1 MHTVFQLRGLL
12 IMEPTDF
19 EKWCAG
25 ELGYTPEWV
34 MMQRK
39 INFFGGHEYKHG
51 EIAKRYRAY
60 MAGVRS
66 RLPYQTPPKGDEDGM
81 D

>member
-1 MHTVFQLRGLL
+1 
-12 IMEPTDF
+12 MEPTDF

-25 ELGYTPEWV
+25 ELGYSPEWI
-34 MMQRK
+34 MSRRRK
-39 INFFGGHEYKHG
+39 DFFGTTGYKLN
-51 EIAKRYRAY
+51 EIEIRYRAWN
-60 MAGVRS
+60 AGVRS

>member
-1 MHTVFQLRGLL
+1 
-12 IMEPTDF
+12 MEPTDF
-19 EKWCAG
+19 ERWCAG
-25 ELGYTPEWV
+25 EMGRSVGFV
-34 MMQRK
+34 MSFREHQGDSLTYENIGM
-39 INFFGGHEYKHG
+39 
-51 EIAKRYRAY
+51 EIRYRAY

>member
-1 MHTVFQLRGLL
+1 
-12 IMEPTDF
+12 MEPTDF

-25 ELGYTPEWV
+25 EMKCSIYYITENRIGTGYR
-34 MMQRK
+34 RK
-39 INFFGGHEYKHG
+39 
-51 EIAKRYRAY
+51 EIHKRYRAY

>member
-1 MHTVFQLRGLL
+1 
-12 IMEPTDF
+12 MEPTDF

-25 ELGYTPEWV
+25 ELGYTPEFI

-39 INFFGGHEYKHG
+39 INFFGTAGYKVSDI
-51 EIAKRYRAY
+51 EVRYRAWN
-60 MAGVRS
+60 AGVRS

>member
-1 MHTVFQLRGLL
+1 
-12 IMEPTDF
+12 MEPTDF

-25 ELGYTPEWV
+25 ELGYEIEYLVVLRKSFRNGDDGYTASWV
-34 MMQRK
+34 D
-39 INFFGGHEYKHG
+39 Y
-51 EIAKRYRAY
+51 RYRAY

-66 RLPYQTPPKGDEDGM
+66 RLPYQTPPKGDEDEM

>member
-1 MHTVFQLRGLL
+1 
-12 IMEPTDF
+12 MEPTDF
-19 EKWCAG
+19 EKWCAS
-25 ELGYTPEWV
+25 ELGYEIEYLVVLRKSFRNGDDGYTVSWV
-34 MMQRK
+34 D
-39 INFFGGHEYKHG
+39 Y
-51 EIAKRYRAY
+51 RYRAY

>member
-1 MHTVFQLRGLL
+1 
-12 IMEPTDF
+12 MEPTDF

-25 ELGYTPEWV
+25 EMKCSIYYITENRIGTGYR
-34 MMQRK
+34 RK
-39 INFFGGHEYKHG
+39 
-51 EIAKRYRAY
+51 EIHKRYRAY
-60 MAGVRS
+60 MAGVFS

>member
-1 MHTVFQLRGLL
+1 
-12 IMEPTDF
+12 MEPTDF

-25 ELGYTPEWV
+25 ELGYSPEYIMTHRETLESGKVIYTP
-34 MMQRK
+34 
-39 INFFGGHEYKHG
+39 FGVESRH
-51 EIAKRYRAY
+51 RAY

-66 RLPYQTPPKGDEDGM
+66 RLPYQTPPKGDEDEM

>member
-1 MHTVFQLRGLL
+1 
-12 IMEPTDF
+12 MEATDF

-25 ELGYTPEWV
+25 EMGRTVEYIV
-34 MMQRK
+34 SQRK
-39 INFFGGHEYKHG
+39 PDPCDDYSNG
-51 EIAKRYRAY
+51 EVNTRYRAY
-60 MAGVRS
+60 MAGVLS

>member
-1 MHTVFQLRGLL
+1 
-12 IMEPTDF
+12 MEPTDF

-25 ELGYTPEWV
+25 EMGLSVEFIKF
-34 MMQRK
+34 QRRK
-39 INFFGGHEYKHG
+39 QESDYPDMYFHE
-51 EIAKRYRAY
+51 EIQKRYRAY

-66 RLPYQTPPKGDEDGM
+66 RLPYQTPPKGDEDEM

>member
-1 MHTVFQLRGLL
+1 
-12 IMEPTDF
+12 MEPTDF

-25 ELGYTPEWV
+25 ELRCSVEYI
-34 MMQRK
+34 MSQRIKRTFGK
-39 INFFGGHEYKHG
+39 ISYIRSD
-51 EIAKRYRAY
+51 IAIRYRAWN
-60 MAGVRS
+60 AGVHS

>member
-1 MHTVFQLRGLL
+1 
-12 IMEPTDF
+12 MEATDF
-19 EKWCAG
+19 EKWCAS
-25 ELGYTPEWV
+25 ELIRSVNYIMLFRIER
-34 MMQRK
+34 QD
-39 INFFGGHEYKHG
+39 GHWTYGHD
-51 EIAKRYRAY
+51 EIRRLYRAY

>member
-1 MHTVFQLRGLL
+1 
-12 IMEPTDF
+12 MEPTDF

-25 ELGYTPEWV
+25 ELMRSVKYIILF
-34 MMQRK
+34 MAH
-39 INFFGGHEYKHG
+39 IGGELVYSHN
-51 EIAKRYRAY
+51 EIEKLHSAY

>member
-1 MHTVFQLRGLL
+1 
-12 IMEPTDF
+12 MEPTDF

-25 ELGYTPEWV
+25 ELGNAPRYI
-34 MMQRK
+34 MKQRK
-39 INFFGGHEYKHG
+39 ILESGEYSYMPMVII
-51 EIAKRYRAY
+51 EIRYRAY

>member
-1 MHTVFQLRGLL
+1 
-12 IMEPTDF
+12 MEPTDF
-19 EKWCAG
+19 ENWCAG
-25 ELGYTPEWV
+25 EMGCKPDLIMNNRRNDSFSAAGYKL
-34 MMQRK
+34 RD
-39 INFFGGHEYKHG
+39 ID
-51 EIAKRYRAY
+51 ARYRAY

>member
-1 MHTVFQLRGLL
+1 
-12 IMEPTDF
+12 MEPTDF

-25 ELGYTPEWV
+25 DIGCEPEHLVLMRKSLQNAGDGYTVSWV
-34 MMQRK
+34 
-39 INFFGGHEYKHG
+39 YY
-51 EIAKRYRAY
+51 RYRAY

-66 RLPYQTPPKGDEDGM
+66 RLPYQTPTKGDEDGM